1 MANECC
7 ECDIDA
13 TLQNYDE
20 TFSFEDNIRS
30 AIMKEVQSISID
42 IMQRNVEKA
51 INHYGINPVNT
62 ILAMSGGFALN
73 CPANS
78 FILRN
83 NHFKGFVAPP
93 CVNDSGQSLGMALY
107 HFYSKEKKRLSFSLK
122 NAYHGTA
129 YNEKK
134 ALELYKP
141 WIDSVQDY
149 NVEKVVD
156 DVMKDAIVWF
166 DGCSEIGPRA
176 LGHRRLF
183 ASKRAGLTE
192 VPALVVE
199 MDRDNA
205 AIALVDSNLHRD
217 NISPSEKAFAY
228 KLKMEA
234 MSRQGY
240 RSDLTSG
247 QVVPKS
253 DDNRTSAEIGEAY
266 GESYKTVQRYIR
278 LTCLHPKL
286 LEYVDEGRIAFTPAV
301 ELSYLNDIEQQDLIQ
316 TIESEDCTPSLSQA
330 VRMKKLSQQ
339 GRLDDDKIGEIMAEE
354 KANQKERIKIPTER
368 VRKYFP
374 KSFSNSQIEDAIV
387 KMCEAQYRKKQ
398 GPER

>member
-1 MANECC
+1 MKN
-7 ECDIDA
+7 
-13 TLQNYDE
+13 LQKLDVTKLKEFENHPYKVKHDDE
-20 TFSFEDNIRS
+20 MEMLIESI
-30 AIMKEVQSISID
+30 KEHGILSPIIARPLENDEYEIIS
-42 IMQRNVEKA
+42 
-51 INHYGINPVNT
+51 
-62 ILAMSGGFALN
+62 
-73 CPANS
+73 
-78 FILRN
+78 
-83 NHFKGFVAPP
+83 
-93 CVNDSGQSLGMALY
+93 
-107 HFYSKEKKRLSFSLK
+107 
-122 NAYHGTA
+122 
-129 YNEKK
+129 
-134 ALELYKP
+134 
-141 WIDSVQDY
+141 
-149 NVEKVVD
+149 
-156 DVMKDAIVWF
+156 
-166 DGCSEIGPRA
+166 
-176 LGHRRLF
+176 GHRRLF

-278 LTCLHPKL
+278 LTNLHPKL

-301 ELSYLNDIEQQDLIQ
+301 ELSYLNDIEQMDLIQ

-330 VRMKKLSQQ
+330 VRMKKLSQA
-339 GRLDDDKIGEIMAEE
+339 GELDDDKIFEIMSEE

-368 VRKYFP
+368 VRKFFP
-374 KSFSNSQIEDAIV
+374 KNYTNSQIEDEIV
-387 KMCEAQYRKKQ
+387 RLCEAHYKRKKRQ
-398 GPER
+398 QPER

>member
-1 MANECC
+1 MKNMQKLAVTKLKEFENHPYKVKH
-7 ECDIDA
+7 D
-13 TLQNYDE
+13 DE
-20 TFSFEDNIRS
+20 MEMLIESI
-30 AIMKEVQSISID
+30 KEHGILSPIIARPLENDEYEIIS
-42 IMQRNVEKA
+42 
-51 INHYGINPVNT
+51 
-62 ILAMSGGFALN
+62 
-73 CPANS
+73 
-78 FILRN
+78 
-83 NHFKGFVAPP
+83 
-93 CVNDSGQSLGMALY
+93 
-107 HFYSKEKKRLSFSLK
+107 
-122 NAYHGTA
+122 
-129 YNEKK
+129 
-134 ALELYKP
+134 
-141 WIDSVQDY
+141 
-149 NVEKVVD
+149 
-156 DVMKDAIVWF
+156 
-166 DGCSEIGPRA
+166 
-176 LGHRRLF
+176 GHRRLF

-278 LTCLHPKL
+278 LTNLHPKL

-301 ELSYLNDIEQQDLIQ
+301 ELSYLNDIEQMDLIQ

-330 VRMKKLSQQ
+330 VRMKKLSQA
-339 GRLDDDKIGEIMAEE
+339 GELDDDKIFEIMSEE

-368 VRKYFP
+368 VRKFFP
-374 KSFSNSQIEDAIV
+374 KNYTNSQIEDEIV
-387 KMCEAQYRKKQ
+387 RLCEAHYKRKQ
-398 GPER
+398 RQQPER

>member
-1 MANECC
+1 MKNMQKLDVTKLKEF
-7 ECDIDA
+7 ENHPYKVKHD
-13 TLQNYDE
+13 DE
-20 TFSFEDNIRS
+20 MEMLIESI
-30 AIMKEVQSISID
+30 KEHGILSPIIVRPLENDEYEIIS
-42 IMQRNVEKA
+42 
-51 INHYGINPVNT
+51 
-62 ILAMSGGFALN
+62 
-73 CPANS
+73 
-78 FILRN
+78 
-83 NHFKGFVAPP
+83 
-93 CVNDSGQSLGMALY
+93 
-107 HFYSKEKKRLSFSLK
+107 
-122 NAYHGTA
+122 
-129 YNEKK
+129 
-134 ALELYKP
+134 
-141 WIDSVQDY
+141 
-149 NVEKVVD
+149 
-156 DVMKDAIVWF
+156 
-166 DGCSEIGPRA
+166 
-176 LGHRRLF
+176 GHRRLF

-192 VPALVVE
+192 VPALIFE
-199 MDRDNA
+199 MGRDNA

-247 QVVPKS
+247 QLVPKS

-278 LTCLHPKL
+278 LTYLHPKL

-339 GRLDDDKIGEIMAEE
+339 GLLDDDKILEIMSEE
-354 KANQKERIKIPTER
+354 KANQKERVKIPTEKL
-368 VRKYFP
+368 RKYFP
-374 KSFSNSQIEDAIV
+374 RDFSTAQIEDAII

-398 GPER
+398 QQKER

>member
-1 MANECC
+1 MKNMQKLAVTKLKEFENHPYKVKH
-7 ECDIDA
+7 D
-13 TLQNYDE
+13 DE
-20 TFSFEDNIRS
+20 MEMLIESI
-30 AIMKEVQSISID
+30 KEHGILSPIIARPLENDEYEIIS
-42 IMQRNVEKA
+42 
-51 INHYGINPVNT
+51 
-62 ILAMSGGFALN
+62 
-73 CPANS
+73 
-78 FILRN
+78 
-83 NHFKGFVAPP
+83 
-93 CVNDSGQSLGMALY
+93 
-107 HFYSKEKKRLSFSLK
+107 
-122 NAYHGTA
+122 
-129 YNEKK
+129 
-134 ALELYKP
+134 
-141 WIDSVQDY
+141 
-149 NVEKVVD
+149 
-156 DVMKDAIVWF
+156 
-166 DGCSEIGPRA
+166 
-176 LGHRRLF
+176 GHRRLF

-247 QVVPKS
+247 QLVPKS

-278 LTCLHPKL
+278 LTYLHPKL

-330 VRMKKLSQQ
+330 VRMKKLSQA
-339 GRLDDDKIGEIMAEE
+339 GELDDDKIFEIMSEE

-368 VRKYFP
+368 VRKFFP
-374 KSFSNSQIEDAIV
+374 KNYTNSQIEDEIV
-387 KMCEAQYRKKQ
+387 RLCEAHYKRKKRQ
-398 GPER
+398 QPER

>member
-1 MANECC
+1 MKNMQKLDVTKLKEF
-7 ECDIDA
+7 ENHPYKVKHDDEMEMLID
-13 TLQNYDE
+13 
-20 TFSFEDNIRS
+20 SI
-30 AIMKEVQSISID
+30 KE
-42 IMQRNVEKA
+42 
-51 INHYGINPVNT
+51 YGILSP
-62 ILAMSGGFALN
+62 IIARPLA
-73 CPANS
+73 
-78 FILRN
+78 
-83 NHFKGFVAPP
+83 
-93 CVNDSGQSLGMALY
+93 NDEY
-107 HFYSKEKKRLSFSLK
+107 
-122 NAYHGTA
+122 
-129 YNEKK
+129 
-134 ALELYKP
+134 
-141 WIDSVQDY
+141 
-149 NVEKVVD
+149 
-156 DVMKDAIVWF
+156 
-166 DGCSEIGPRA
+166 EIIS
-176 LGHRRLF
+176 GHRRLF

-234 MSRQGY
+234 MSRQGH
-240 RSDLTSG
+240 RTDLTSG
-247 QVVPKS
+247 QLVPKS

-278 LTCLHPKL
+278 LTYLHPKL
-286 LEYVDEGRIAFTPAV
+286 LEYVDEGQITFTPAV

-339 GRLDDDKIGEIMAEE
+339 GLLDDDKILEIMSEE

-374 KSFSNSQIEDAIV
+374 ESYTKSQIEDAIV
-387 KMCEAQYRKKQ
+387 KLCEAHYNRRQKQ
-398 GPER
+398 QER

>member
-1 MANECC
+1 MKNMQKLDVTKLKEF
-7 ECDIDA
+7 ENHPYKVKHD
-13 TLQNYDE
+13 DE
-20 TFSFEDNIRS
+20 MEMLIESI
-30 AIMKEVQSISID
+30 KEHGILSPIIARPLENGEYEIIS
-42 IMQRNVEKA
+42 
-51 INHYGINPVNT
+51 
-62 ILAMSGGFALN
+62 
-73 CPANS
+73 
-78 FILRN
+78 
-83 NHFKGFVAPP
+83 
-93 CVNDSGQSLGMALY
+93 
-107 HFYSKEKKRLSFSLK
+107 
-122 NAYHGTA
+122 
-129 YNEKK
+129 
-134 ALELYKP
+134 
-141 WIDSVQDY
+141 
-149 NVEKVVD
+149 
-156 DVMKDAIVWF
+156 
-166 DGCSEIGPRA
+166 
-176 LGHRRLF
+176 GHRRLF

-192 VPALVVE
+192 VPALIVE

-278 LTCLHPKL
+278 LTNLHPKL

-301 ELSYLNDIEQQDLIQ
+301 ELSYLNDIEQMDLIQ

-330 VRMKKLSQQ
+330 VRMKKLSQA
-339 GRLDDDKIGEIMAEE
+339 GELDDDKIFEIMSEE

-368 VRKYFP
+368 VRKFFP
-374 KSFSNSQIEDAIV
+374 KNYTNSQIEDEIV
-387 KMCEAQYRKKQ
+387 RLCEAHYKRKKRQ
-398 GPER
+398 QPER